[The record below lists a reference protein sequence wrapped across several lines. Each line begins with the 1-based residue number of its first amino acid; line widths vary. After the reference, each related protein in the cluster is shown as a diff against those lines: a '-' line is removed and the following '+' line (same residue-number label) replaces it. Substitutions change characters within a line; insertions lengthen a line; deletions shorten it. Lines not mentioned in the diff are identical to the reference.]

1 MAKETKKRDFK
12 NSYISVEEMKIYE
25 YKKEEILVHDLVKFL
40 EEYLPTED
48 SRIDFSCT
56 TSTEVFGEE
65 E

>member
-1 MAKETKKRDFK
+1 MAKETKKRDFT
-12 NSYISVEEMKIYE
+12 NSYISIEEMKIYE
-25 YKKEEILVHDLVKFL
+25 YKKDEILVHDLTKLF

-48 SRIDFSCT
+48 SRANFSIT